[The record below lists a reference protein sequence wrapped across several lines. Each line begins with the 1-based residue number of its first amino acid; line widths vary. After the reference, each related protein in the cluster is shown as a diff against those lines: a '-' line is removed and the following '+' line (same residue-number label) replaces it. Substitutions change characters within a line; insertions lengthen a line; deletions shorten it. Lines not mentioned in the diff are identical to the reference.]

1 MQSHLNR
8 QVSLSPKDLRFLMGL
23 IDDRL
28 AQFEV
33 RLRAATISEDE
44 TSDILNDKFFLEGLR
59 TTLDHVA
66 SKREDFDATK

>member
-66 SKREDFDATK
+66 SKREDSDATK